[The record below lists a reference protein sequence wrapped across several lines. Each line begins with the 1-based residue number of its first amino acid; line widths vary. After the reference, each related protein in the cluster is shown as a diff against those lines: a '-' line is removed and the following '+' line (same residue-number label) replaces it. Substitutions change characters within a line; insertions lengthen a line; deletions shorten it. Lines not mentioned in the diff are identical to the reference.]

1 LRPFLDT
8 ERGAVAVLRLVIVFA
23 VLSALGFG
31 GGNAVFP
38 QMYVDSV
45 DVYHWV
51 TAPQFSADF
60 ALARL
65 SPGPATSISAL
76 IGLAVGGL
84 PGAGLAALAMFVPA
98 ALIVL
103 AIAGAYDRFTEHPWR
118 PVFLR
123 MMIPIVLGLT
133 WVGVTLL
140 GRGALGTWP
149 SWVLAAV
156 AAGLMLGTR
165 LNASLIIV
173 AAGAVGA
180 LILR

>member
-1 LRPFLDT
+1 M
-8 ERGAVAVLRLVIVFA
+8 LRLVLVFA

-45 DVYHWV
+45 EVYHWV
-51 TAPQFSADF
+51 TAPQFAADF

-65 SPGPATSISAL
+65 SPGPATGISAL

-84 PGAGLAALAMFVPA
+84 PGAALAAIAMFVPA

-103 AIAGAYDRFTEHPWR
+103 ALSALYDRFREHPWR
-118 PVFLR
+118 ALFQRV
-123 MMIPIVLGLT
+123 MIPIVLGLS
-133 WVGVTLL
+133 WVGVLL
-140 GRGALGTWP
+140 LARGALGGWQTW
-149 SWVLAAV
+149 VIGLAAT
-156 AAGLMLGTR
+156 GLMLWTR
-165 LNASLIIV
+165 INASLIIV
-173 AAGAVGA
+173 AAGALGA